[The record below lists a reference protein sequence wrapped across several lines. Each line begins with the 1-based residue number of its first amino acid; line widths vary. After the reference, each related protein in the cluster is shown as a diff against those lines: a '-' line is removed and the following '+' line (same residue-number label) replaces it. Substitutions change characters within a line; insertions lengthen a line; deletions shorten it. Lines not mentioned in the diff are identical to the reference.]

1 MQGVVVKVVA
11 IVPARLAASRFP
23 GKPMALITGMP
34 MIGHCWHR
42 TRITSGVEETYVAT
56 CDREIFDYIESLGG
70 KAIMTSTKHNRATD
84 RTGEALFAAEKDLG
98 HKADVVIMMQGD
110 EPLIMPDAIASLL
123 PAFDD
128 PQVEISNLMGEFKT
142 EEAFLSKNTVK
153 VVTNS
158 RGEALYFSREPI
170 PCTWKNT
177 PGLPKRQQL
186 GIMAFRREALIR
198 FNQSPETILEQCESV
213 DMNRVLEY
221 GGRIRMVPTALQ
233 TIGVDTPDDLAA
245 AERRMANDAL
255 HHQYVGQ

>member
-1 MQGVVVKVVA
+1 MKIIA

-23 GKPMALITGMP
+23 GKPMARIAGMP

-42 TRITSGVEETYVAT
+42 THITPGVDKTYVAT

-70 KAIMTSTKHNRATD
+70 NAIMTSASHNRATD
-84 RTGEALFAAEKDLG
+84 RTGEALLAAERGLG
-98 HKADVVIMMQGD
+98 YKADIVIMMQGD
-110 EPLIMPDAIASLL
+110 EPLIMPEAIASLL

-128 PQVEISNLMGEFKT
+128 PQVEITNLMGEFKT
-142 EEAFLSKNTVK
+142 EEAFLNKNNVK

-158 RGEALYFSREPI
+158 RGDALYFSREPI
-170 PCTWKNT
+170 PCTWKNI

-186 GIMAFRREALIR
+186 GIIAFRREALIR

-221 GGRIRMVPTALQ
+221 GGRIRMVPTTLQ

-245 AERRMANDAL
+245 AEKRMAGDVL
-255 HHQYVGQ
+255 HRQYVSQ